1 MLPRFLETRAN
12 PPAGQPVQQKQRE
25 ISFKGE
31 QEAAGVFP
39 TGALFE
45 KDPFSA
51 PSVSDEGIVVAAN
64 GGLLYKPFSGEPR
77 LVPIP
82 GVAEFRPAAIL
93 PANLVGALT
102 ESNEFLVASRQGCRI
117 LARRIVRSTARTAIV
132 SLPEADSV
140 ALIETDCTL
149 LNRIENLLDIED
161 ARPFDRETVTILR
174 LPGRR
179 RASPRRVEPGATVC
193 RSRLSRPVDIESQ
206 E

>member
-1 MLPRFLETRAN
+1 MTD
-12 PPAGQPVQQKQRE
+12 
-25 ISFKGE
+25 
-31 QEAAGVFP
+31 AGVFP

-64 GGLLYKPFSGEPR
+64 GGLVYKPFSGEPR

-102 ESNEFLVASRQGCRI
+102 ESNEFLVASRQGEI

-140 ALIETDCTL
+140 ALIETDYTL

-174 LPGRR
+174 LPDAAELAHAEWNPGPQYVRPAISPSGHRVARISNGRLH
-179 RASPRRVEPGATVC
+179 VESLTGK
-193 RSRLSRPVDIESQ
+193 
-206 E
+206 